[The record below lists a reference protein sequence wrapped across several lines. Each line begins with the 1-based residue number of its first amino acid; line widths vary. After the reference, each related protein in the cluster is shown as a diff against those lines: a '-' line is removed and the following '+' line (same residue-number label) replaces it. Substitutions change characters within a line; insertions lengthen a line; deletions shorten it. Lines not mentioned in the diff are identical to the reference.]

1 MVLRRIIIACLPSV
15 AIGVLLLWS
24 GGMAPLSPQEEAI
37 ASTAWLLASD
47 QEGDLPIEPLVE
59 LTVCPQGPPVCQFAK
74 IQEAIDAAPFT
85 APVESWDPPPQI
97 PFVTNR
103 RELEGNRMRRA
114 LGAGMILV
122 ALFGLGEGP
131 LRWSEGAPSAIE
143 VSCPKAEGC
152 FSLLGEAIRQAPV
165 GATIR
170 ITPGIYYEK
179 PLILDKSLR
188 IEGVTEGDRL
198 PRIVLVEVGTAF
210 LIRGS
215 SRMTVELQGLAIEA
229 LAQDPFSDKNSIGV
243 QVLAQGPEEVR
254 VTLTGVQIR
263 SYQGIAIGGD
273 PQGERSVSVEVNVV
287 NTSILTAGLGIGI
300 GMGLGRLI
308 LRESELRGPPFP
320 LSALGAPLYGVLLL
334 NPPPSQRIEAVLTKT
349 RIENFGIGLMA
360 SASSKLEQGRIDLK
374 AVGNV
379 IASNLGDGFYLL
391 GDRVDA
397 ELSRNEIRGNG
408 GYGVKLAFPECAPE
422 GARPEFRFQGLI
434 QGRDNSLSDN
444 KKGDLCPEDFNWPPD
459 FVRQLDETKG
469 K

>member
-1 MVLRRIIIACLPSV
+1 
-15 AIGVLLLWS
+15 
-24 GGMAPLSPQEEAI
+24 
-37 ASTAWLLASD
+37 
-47 QEGDLPIEPLVE
+47 
-59 LTVCPQGPPVCQFAK
+59 
-74 IQEAIDAAPFT
+74 
-85 APVESWDPPPQI
+85 
-97 PFVTNR
+97 
-103 RELEGNRMRRA
+103 MRRA
-114 LGAGMILV
+114 WRAGMILV
-122 ALFGLGEGP
+122 ALLGGLGEGP
-131 LRWSEGAPSAIE
+131 SRWSAGAPSASTAAVLD
-143 VSCPKAEGC
+143 VSCPDAEGC
-152 FSLLGEAIRQAPV
+152 FSLLGEAIRQAPM

-215 SRMTVELQGLAIEA
+215 SRMTVKLQGLTIEA
-229 LAQDPFSDKNSIGV
+229 LAQDPFSDKSSIGV

-273 PQGERSVSVEVNVV
+273 PQGERSVSVEVEVNVV

-300 GMGLGRLI
+300 GMSLGRLI
-308 LRESELRGPPFP
+308 LRESELRGPPVP

-334 NPPPSQRIEAVLTKT
+334 NPPPSQRIEAVLAKT

-374 AVGNV
+374 AVENV
-379 IASNLGDGFYLL
+379 IALNLGDGLYLL

-397 ELSRNEIRGNG
+397 ELSRNEILGNG

-434 QGRDNSLSDN
+434 QGRDNSLRNN
-444 KKGDLCPEDFNWPPD
+444 KRGNLCPEDFNWPPS
-459 FVRQLDETKG
+459 FVKAPESP
-469 K
+469 